1 MTISA
6 KASPSAV
13 VPAPQASARN
23 SVFHATPQRPPP
35 VRQRRLQIFSA
46 ASRSISSA
54 GMKAPSPSWKAC
66 SRMRRIGQ
74 AVNSTIEA
82 ATVVTAPATKASPP
96 KPPRSR
102 QADRQ
107 QRQQGDQHQRAAGPM
122 PTWRASSSPNSGV
135 EPVRGPAAQA
145 DAERLGD
152 EQDEADAACQQQAGC
167 LAARARAGRS
177 ATARQATSASQH
189 GCQPPL
195 ALREESGRGPKRSP
209 PTTTGRLSQTPESR
223 PSCSAYQGSTTAASR
238 PATDH
243 ARRRREASSY
253 GFGSA
258 PTSLSHRAIRRLRSA
273 DLPYLAWS

>member
-1 MTISA
+1 MRVAISA

-96 KPPRSR
+96 KPPRNAS
-102 QADRQ
+102 AIDSS
-107 QRQQGDQHQRAAGPM
+107 DSKAISTSAAPAPM
-122 PTWRASSSPNSGV
+122 PT
-135 EPVRGPAAQA
+135 
-145 DAERLGD
+145 
-152 EQDEADAACQQQAGC
+152 
-167 LAARARAGRS
+167 
-177 ATARQATSASQH
+177 
-189 GCQPPL
+189 
-195 ALREESGRGPKRSP
+195 
-209 PTTTGRLSQTPESR
+209 
-223 PSCSAYQGSTTAASR
+223 
-238 PATDH
+238 
-243 ARRRREASSY
+243 
-253 GFGSA
+253 
-258 PTSLSHRAIRRLRSA
+258 
-273 DLPYLAWS
+273 

>member
-35 VRQRRLQIFSA
+35 ARQRRLQIFSA

-96 KPPRSR
+96 KPPRS
-102 QADRQ
+102 
-107 QRQQGDQHQRAAGPM
+107 
-122 PTWRASSSPNSGV
+122 ASPIDSSDSK
-135 EPVRGPAAQA
+135 AISTS
-145 DAERLGD
+145 
-152 EQDEADAACQQQAGC
+152 
-167 LAARARAGRS
+167 ARAG
-177 ATARQATSASQH
+177 A
-189 GCQPPL
+189 
-195 ALREESGRGPKRSP
+195 
-209 PTTTGRLSQTPESR
+209 
-223 PSCSAYQGSTTAASR
+223 
-238 PATDH
+238 D
-243 ARRRREASSY
+243 
-253 GFGSA
+253 
-258 PTSLSHRAIRRLRSA
+258 A
-273 DLPYLAWS
+273 DLARVQLAEQRR